1 MSSAHI
7 VSPLLQAGRRFH
19 ARRRIDGLAYVE
31 FGPEN
36 GAILIDVG
44 EGGLGFQS
52 VMPVT
57 MDQALLF
64 KFKLP
69 TKSTHVEGFAE
80 VAWVN
85 ESGKGG
91 GLRFVELDADA
102 CTQIREWT
110 GVLSAPEGRAVRAG
124 NIDSNPAEERA
135 TEEAPALP
143 VQTSTI
149 SETNGEATAQ
159 IEDILARAETAQIAA
174 VNLESNPPSS
184 ADTSDDSDEAGSKEL
199 PVHQD
204 ALPEASAIPEFT
216 IEVAAA
222 SDAALTPITQVPW
235 STAVAAASSEV
246 MKSPQPR
253 SSNRSSDVLKAVGT
267 SETILSAA
275 AAPATSARMP
285 ASSEKT
291 FVPAQK
297 IPQRQTSL
305 RPESHPAAAYRQDTA
320 LPASL
325 VRQPQGPV
333 PPLAPWKN
341 MPASDDELQPKA
353 KLASQALKIGIGAA
367 AGACL
372 VLLLV
377 ATVPSLRTRVQV
389 NANAKA
395 GGAILPGA
403 SAFQIE
409 VADLNNR
416 RWILRSGGDVG
427 SPFSDAPSRRDTQ
440 SAASSRGESKS
451 SRADDGEDSTDKA
464 SAAQSKPRKPAQLAL
479 SRPRTNLAAVASA
492 QLVAPSI
499 FDGITPPI
507 GSVSDR
513 LAAGGPEA
521 PGIVQPESQPGLRTS
536 ALQAAVL
543 EQRVAPVYPSIA
555 MASRVEG
562 DVLVNATIGTDG
574 VPRNLKVIR
583 GDQRLIPAA
592 LSAIGQW
599 RYRPATLGG
608 RPIETQIVVTIT
620 FQLK

>member
-1 MSSAHI
+1 MSSAHT

-31 FGPEN
+31 FGTEN

-57 MDQALLF
+57 MNQALLF

-69 TKSTHVEGFAE
+69 AKSAYVEGFAE

-110 GVLSAPEGRAVRAG
+110 GVLSAPEARAVRAG
-124 NIDSNPAEERA
+124 NVDSNPAEERA

-143 VQTSTI
+143 VQASTI
-149 SETNGEATAQ
+149 AETNENGGATAQ
-159 IEDILARAETAQIAA
+159 IDEILTHAETTQIAG
-174 VNLESNPPSS
+174 VSLEANPPSS
-184 ADTSDDSDEAGSKEL
+184 TGTSDDSGEVTSEEV
-199 PVHQD
+199 PVQQD
-204 ALPEASAIPEFT
+204 ALPEVSAIPEFT

-222 SDAALTPITQVPW
+222 SDVALTPATHVPW
-235 STAVAAASSEV
+235 STSVAAV
-246 MKSPQPR
+246 SPAVTESPLPR
-253 SSNRSSDVLKAVGT
+253 STNRSLAKAVGA
-267 SETILSAA
+267 SETILPPAA
-275 AAPATSARMP
+275 IPATSAQLP
-285 ASSEKT
+285 ASSDKI
-291 FVPAQK
+291 FVPAQR
-297 IPQRQTSL
+297 IPQRQAPL
-305 RPESHPAAAYRQDTA
+305 KPEAHPAVAHQQDTA
-320 LPASL
+320 VPASF
-325 VRQPQGPV
+325 VRQSQRPV
-333 PPLAPWKN
+333 PPTRSWGN
-341 MPASDDELQPKA
+341 MPANDDEWQPKA

-372 VLLLV
+372 VLVLV
-377 ATVPSLRTRVQV
+377 AIVPSLRTRVQV
-389 NANAKA
+389 TANAKA
-395 GGAILPGA
+395 GGPILPGA
-403 SAFQIE
+403 AAFQIE

-416 RWILRSGGDVG
+416 RWILRSGGDAG
-427 SPFSDAPSRRDTQ
+427 SPFSDAPSRRDAQ
-440 SAASSRGESKS
+440 SASNRSDSKS
-451 SRADDGEDSTDKA
+451 SRADDSEDSNDKQ
-464 SAAQSKPRKPAQLAL
+464 SAPQSKPRKPAQLTL
-479 SRPRTNLAAVASA
+479 SRPRTSAAGVASA
-492 QLVAPSI
+492 QLAAPSI

-521 PGIVQPESQPGLRTS
+521 PGIVQPESQPGVRTS

-555 MASRVEG
+555 IASRVEG

-583 GDQRLIPAA
+583 GDQRLTPAA
-592 LSAIGQW
+592 LSAISQW
-599 RYRPATLGG
+599 HYRPATLGS
-608 RPIETQIVVTIT
+608 RPIETQIVVTVT